1 MGVCMNNQITASK
14 DKEFIKL
21 EEPIIIPNK
30 KRLGYELIYA
40 DMYKHINSEHS
51 NNTSLPYDLRSSL
64 TNRTL
69 LTENPTILEKGNFI
83 EVIKP
88 SKHNPILT
96 HLKMR
101 SKRNSLSDLRN

>member
-1 MGVCMNNQITASK
+1 MGICMNKQITESK
-14 DKEFIKL
+14 EKEFVKV

-30 KRLGYELIYA
+30 KHLGYDLIHT
-40 DMYKHINSEHS
+40 DMYKNISSEHS
-51 NNTSLPYDLRSSL
+51 NNTSLPYDSRLALS
-64 TNRTL
+64 NRTL
-69 LTENPTILEKGNFI
+69 LTENPNLLERGNLI

-101 SKRNSLSDLRN
+101 SKRNSLSELRN